1 MRSPRKRSYEQLAR
15 VFKDVH
21 NDANYCTRLAFS
33 VITGKSAGKAIAIAK
48 RYVDGY
54 KERYGL
60 SLSQMR
66 DYFETEF
73 GDDFRIYGG
82 GFGTA
87 EEASKYEGR
96 QFATVAR
103 ELQAAGGRWV
113 ITIANSK
120 SAHAIAIR
128 DGEIVDY
135 TNADS
140 KRKVYAVFQFDN
152 V

>member
-21 NDANYCTRLAFS
+21 GDHNFCTRLAFS

-48 RYVDGY
+48 RHVQGY
-54 KERYGL
+54 EERNGL
-60 SLSQMR
+60 SINQMR
-66 DYFETEF
+66 EYFETEF
-73 GDDFRIYGG
+73 GDDFAIYGG
-82 GFGTA
+82 GYGSA
-87 EEASKYEGR
+87 EDASKYEGR

-152 V
+152 L